1 MKRQRNRGRAML
13 AAFAAVCAVAALP
26 GQAYAAGPP
35 AYAFDPDAKR
45 VQGAELNAEASVLQP
60 GAVYRSSI
68 EPGQKLYYRVKLDST
83 TDSYVSAVAVPKSD
97 GSVAYGDGITVSIR
111 DLNDS
116 RCSSNRNTFG
126 SGETPRPIAAYA
138 YRTMGKGTSSTC
150 REAGTYDVLVERES
164 EDESSPE
171 AWDLELRFVQESGLR
186 SGGPTET
193 SAPKDWPST
202 TPAPP
207 DAQAQKRT
215 GGSSYYDATSLETGE
230 WVDAIA
236 PGQTRFYRVPVDW
249 GQQIYASAALSNSP
263 GDSSEFIGSALTL
276 SLDNPAQGHVVDTSL
291 SYSGKSATT
300 ALKPLPPV
308 EYRNR
313 YDFSSQVGA
322 MRFAGWYYLSVTLSP
337 KVAESYGK
345 DPIAL
350 TMTVQVKND
359 AGASP
364 YEGDPGIFA
373 VTEKDKELAQSGDSA
388 PKAAKSATMQVVA
401 AGALGT
407 GAVLVLGLGGWTLLA
422 RRRAAAA
429 AVGGPGGPGGPV
441 PGHQQPPYGGPPQ
454 QGW

>member
-1 MKRQRNRGRAML
+1 MQ
-13 AAFAAVCAVAALP
+13 
-26 GQAYAAGPP
+26 
-35 AYAFDPDAKR
+35 
-45 VQGAELNAEASVLQP
+45 LQP
-60 GAVYRSSI
+60 EHLRLG
-68 EPGQKLYYRVKLDST
+68 
-83 TDSYVSAVAVPKSD
+83 
-97 GSVAYGDGITVSIR
+97 R
-111 DLNDS
+111 D
-116 RCSSNRNTFG
+116 
-126 SGETPRPIAAYA
+126 PRPIAAYA
-138 YRTMGKGTSSTC
+138 YRTIGKGTSTTC

-171 AWDLELRFVQESGLR
+171 AWDLELRFVQEPGLR
-186 SGGPTET
+186 GGGPTET

-207 DAQAQKRT
+207 DAEAQKRT
-215 GGSSYYDATSLETGE
+215 GGTSYYDATSLETGE
-230 WVDAIA
+230 WADAIA

-429 AVGGPGGPGGPV
+429 AAGGPGDPVGLFRGTSSGLTEGRRSRAGDGVRPDTPAAPAYIWVSAQMPTAKQISATTSTGTATFGGGPGRVCRACRAGADTGV
-441 PGHQQPPYGGPPQ
+441 CACAAR
-454 QGW
+454 GWCCWAV

>member
-1 MKRQRNRGRAML
+1 M
-13 AAFAAVCAVAALP
+13 
-26 GQAYAAGPP
+26 
-35 AYAFDPDAKR
+35 
-45 VQGAELNAEASVLQP
+45 
-60 GAVYRSSI
+60 
-68 EPGQKLYYRVKLDST
+68 
-83 TDSYVSAVAVPKSD
+83 
-97 GSVAYGDGITVSIR
+97 
-111 DLNDS
+111 
-116 RCSSNRNTFG
+116 
-126 SGETPRPIAAYA
+126 
-138 YRTMGKGTSSTC
+138 
-150 REAGTYDVLVERES
+150 
-164 EDESSPE
+164 
-171 AWDLELRFVQESGLR
+171 
-186 SGGPTET
+186 
-193 SAPKDWPST
+193 
-202 TPAPP
+202 
-207 DAQAQKRT
+207 
-215 GGSSYYDATSLETGE
+215 
-230 WVDAIA
+230 
-236 PGQTRFYRVPVDW
+236 
-249 GQQIYASAALSNSP
+249 
-263 GDSSEFIGSALTL
+263 
-276 SLDNPAQGHVVDTSL
+276 DTSL

-350 TMTVQVKND
+350 TMTVQVKNE

-407 GAVLVLGLGGWTLLA
+407 GAALVLGLGGWTLLA

-429 AVGGPGGPGGPV
+429 AASGPGGPGGPV

>member
-13 AAFAAVCAVAALP
+13 AALAAMCAVATLP
-26 GQAYAAGPP
+26 GLAYAAGPP
-35 AYAFDPDAKR
+35 AYAFDPGAKN
-45 VQGAELNAEASVLQP
+45 VQGAERNAEASVLQP

-68 EPGQKLYYRVKLDST
+68 KPGEKLYYRVKLDSL
-83 TDSYVSAVAVPKSD
+83 TDAYVSAVAVPKSD
-97 GSVAYGDGITVSIR
+97 GTVAYADGITISIR

-116 RCSSNRNTFG
+116 RCSSNSVNFG

-138 YRTMGKGTSSTC
+138 HRTIGKGTSTTC
-150 REAGTYDVLVERES
+150 RDAGPYDVLIERES
-164 EDESSPE
+164 KPTSGPE
-171 AWDLELRFVQESGLR
+171 AWDLELRFVEEPGLR

-193 SAPKDWPST
+193 TAPKDWPSA

-207 DAQAQKRT
+207 AVEAKKRT

-230 WVDAIA
+230 WIDEIA

-249 GQQIYASAALSNSP
+249 GQQIYAAAVLSNTP
-263 GDSSEFIGSALTL
+263 GGKSDFISNALTL
-276 SLDNPAQGHVVDTSL
+276 SLDNPAQGHIVDTSL
-291 SYSGKSATT
+291 SYAGKSAST

-308 EYRNR
+308 AYRNR
-313 YDFSSQVGA
+313 YDYGSQVSA

-337 KVAESYGK
+337 KVAEVYGEES
-345 DPIAL
+345 IVL
-350 TMTVQVKND
+350 TTTVQVKNE

-373 VTEKDKELAQSGDSA
+373 VTGKDKELAKSGDSA

-401 AGALGT
+401 AGAFGT
-407 GAVLVLGLGGWTLLA
+407 GAVLVLGLGTWTLLA

-429 AVGGPGGPGGPV
+429 TV
-441 PGHQQPPYGGPPQ
+441 PAHQQPPFGGPPP

>member
-1 MKRQRNRGRAML
+1 MPAAL
-13 AAFAAVCAVAALP
+13 AAMCAAVVVVLP

-35 AYAFDPDAKR
+35 AYGFDPDAKN
-45 VQGAELNAEASVLQP
+45 VQGAQFNAEASVLQP

-68 EPGQKLYYRVKLDST
+68 EPGEKLYYRVKLDSL
-83 TDSYVSAVAVPKSD
+83 TDAYVSAVAVPKSG

-116 RCSSNRNTFG
+116 RCSSNQTTFG

-138 YRTMGKGTSSTC
+138 HRTIGKGASTTC
-150 REAGTYDVLVERES
+150 KEAGTYDVLVERES
-164 EDESSPE
+164 KPTSSPE
-171 AWDLELRFVQESGLR
+171 AWNLELRFVEEPALK

-193 SAPKDWPST
+193 TAPKDWPSA
-202 TPAPP
+202 TPAPL
-207 DAQAQKRT
+207 DVQAQKRT
-215 GGSSYYDATSLETGE
+215 GGSSYYDAASLKTGE
-230 WVDAIA
+230 WIDEIA

-249 GQQIYASAALSNSP
+249 GQQIYASAVLSNTTV
-263 GDSSEFIGSALTL
+263 DSTEFIGNALTL
-276 SLDNPAQGHVVDTSL
+276 SLDNPAQGHIADTSL

-308 EYRNR
+308 AYRNR
-313 YDFSSQVGA
+313 YDYSSQVSTL
-322 MRFAGWYYLSVTLSP
+322 RFAGWYYLSVTLSP

-350 TMTVQVKND
+350 TMSVQVKNE

-364 YEGDPGIFA
+364 YDGDPGIFA

-407 GAVLVLGLGGWTLLA
+407 GAVLVLGLGAWTLLA

-429 AVGGPGGPGGPV
+429 DGPGQV
-441 PGHQQPPYGGPPQ
+441 HQQQPPFGGPSQ